1 MLQPPRFI
9 QEFLQIHQQDYNKIQ
24 TMKKII
30 LFAIL
35 FVITD
40 LQAQSTNNNV
50 GINTTTPT
58 ENLDVNGIV
67 HADKLYLR
75 APGDPLELPIK
86 FMASSNRSLDVYD
99 SQAGASS
106 LVNYISLNFTNVSN
120 VGVDSYNTQISA
132 ADFTVAVRSYSIEN
146 TPTDIDVYTIHNLN
160 ETKTSSPYY
169 QASPDFV
176 AYVQGGTWWITAK
189 YIDGKLTKAGGVP
202 SAADRFTI
210 RLQLLVY
217 KELITK
223 NVATPTPGPGY
234 DLGGTNGSGAPYLI
248 PTPAGF

>member
-1 MLQPPRFI
+1 
-9 QEFLQIHQQDYNKIQ
+9 
-24 TMKKII
+24 MKKLI

-35 FVITD
+35 FVIAD

-50 GINTTTPT
+50 GINTTNPT

-75 APGDPLELPIK
+75 APGDPQELPIK

-120 VGVDSYNTQISA
+120 VGVTAYDTKISA
-132 ADFTVAVRSYSIEN
+132 ADFTVAVRSFSIEN
-146 TPTDIDVYTIHNLN
+146 TPTDIDVYTMHDLN
-160 ETKTSSPYY
+160 ATKTSSPYY

-176 AYVQGGTWWITAK
+176 AYVQGGTWWVRARYLDAK
-189 YIDGKLTKAGGVP
+189 FTKAGAGPV
-202 SAADRFTI
+202 AADRFNI

-223 NVATPTPGPGY
+223 NVATPTPGAGL
-234 DLGGTNGSGAPYLI
+234 DLGGTNGSTSVI
-248 PTPAGF
+248 PTPTGF

>member
-1 MLQPPRFI
+1 
-9 QEFLQIHQQDYNKIQ
+9 
-24 TMKKII
+24 MKKLI

-50 GINTTTPT
+50 GINTTNPT
-58 ENLDVNGIV
+58 ENLDVNGVV

-75 APGDPLELPIK
+75 APGDPQELPIK

-106 LVNYISLNFTNVSN
+106 LVNYISLNFTIVSN
-120 VGVDSYNTQISA
+120 VGVTAYDTKISA
-132 ADFTVAVRSYSIEN
+132 ADFTVAVRSFSIEN
-146 TPTDIDVYTIHNLN
+146 TPTDIDVYTMHDLN
-160 ETKTSSPYY
+160 ATKTSSPYY
-169 QASPDFV
+169 QPSPDFV
-176 AYVQGGTWWITAK
+176 AYVQSGTWWVRARYLDAK
-189 YIDGKLTKAGGVP
+189 FTKAGAGPV
-202 SAADRFTI
+202 AADRFNI

-223 NVATPTPGPGY
+223 NVATPTPGAGL
-234 DLGGTNGSGAPYLI
+234 DLGGTNGSTSVI
-248 PTPAGF
+248 PTPTGF

>member
-1 MLQPPRFI
+1 
-9 QEFLQIHQQDYNKIQ
+9 
-24 TMKKII
+24 MKKLI

-50 GINTTTPT
+50 GINTTNPT

-75 APGDPLELPIK
+75 APGDPQELPIK

-120 VGVDSYNTQISA
+120 VGVTAYDTKISA
-132 ADFTVAVRSYSIEN
+132 ADFTVAVRSFSIEN
-146 TPTDIDVYTIHNLN
+146 TPTDIDVYTMHDLN
-160 ETKTSSPYY
+160 ATKTSSPYY
-169 QASPDFV
+169 QPSPDFV
-176 AYVQGGTWWITAK
+176 AYVQSGTWWVRARYLDAK
-189 YIDGKLTKAGGVP
+189 FTKAGAGPV
-202 SAADRFTI
+202 AADRFNI

-223 NVATPTPGPGY
+223 NGATPTPGAGL
-234 DLGGTNGSGAPYLI
+234 DLGGTNGSTSVI
-248 PTPAGF
+248 PTPTGF

>member
-1 MLQPPRFI
+1 
-9 QEFLQIHQQDYNKIQ
+9 
-24 TMKKII
+24 MKKLI
-30 LFAIL
+30 LVAIL
-35 FVITD
+35 FVMTD

-50 GINTTTPT
+50 GINTTNPT

-75 APGDPLELPIK
+75 APGDPQELPIK

-120 VGVDSYNTQISA
+120 IGVTSYNTKISA
-132 ADFTVAVRSYSIEN
+132 ADFTVAVRSFSIEN
-146 TPTDIDVYTIHNLN
+146 TPTDIDVYTMHDLN
-160 ETKTSSPYY
+160 ASRTSSPYY

-176 AYVQGGTWWITAK
+176 AYEQGGTWWVRARYLDAK
-189 YIDGKLTKAGGVP
+189 FTKAG
-202 SAADRFTI
+202 AAPVAGDRFTI

-223 NVATPTPGPGY
+223 NIASPTPAAGY
-234 DLGGTNGSGAPYLI
+234 NLGGTDGSGAAYVVPK
-248 PTPAGF
+248 PTGF

>member
-1 MLQPPRFI
+1 
-9 QEFLQIHQQDYNKIQ
+9 
-24 TMKKII
+24 MKKLI
-30 LFAIL
+30 LVAIL

-50 GINTTTPT
+50 GINTTNPT

-75 APGDPLELPIK
+75 APGDPQELPIK

-106 LVNYISLNFTNVSN
+106 LVNYLSLNFTNVSN
-120 VGVDSYNTQISA
+120 VGVTAYDTKISA
-132 ADFTVAVRSYSIEN
+132 ADFTVAVRSFSIEN
-146 TPTDIDVYTIHNLN
+146 TPTDIDVYTMHDLN
-160 ETKTSSPYY
+160 ATKTSSPYY
-169 QASPDFV
+169 QPSPDFV
-176 AYVQGGTWWITAK
+176 AYVQSGTWWVRARYLDAK
-189 YIDGKLTKAGGVP
+189 FTKAGAGPV
-202 SAADRFTI
+202 AADRFNI

-223 NVATPTPGPGY
+223 NVATPTPGAGL
-234 DLGGTNGSGAPYLI
+234 DLGGTNGSTSVI
-248 PTPAGF
+248 PTPTGF

>member
-1 MLQPPRFI
+1 
-9 QEFLQIHQQDYNKIQ
+9 
-24 TMKKII
+24 MKKLI

-50 GINTTTPT
+50 GINTTNPT

-75 APGDPLELPIK
+75 APGDPQELPIK

-120 VGVDSYNTQISA
+120 VGVTAYDTKISA
-132 ADFTVAVRSYSIEN
+132 ADFTVAVRSFSIEN
-146 TPTDIDVYTIHNLN
+146 TPTDIDVYTMHDLN
-160 ETKTSSPYY
+160 ATKTSSPYY
-169 QASPDFV
+169 QPSPDFV
-176 AYVQGGTWWITAK
+176 AYVQSGTWWVRARYLDAK
-189 YIDGKLTKAGGVP
+189 FTKAGAGPV
-202 SAADRFTI
+202 AADRFNI

-223 NVATPTPGPGY
+223 NVATPTPGAGL
-234 DLGGTNGSGAPYLI
+234 DLGGTNGSTSVI
-248 PTPAGF
+248 PTPTGF

>member
-1 MLQPPRFI
+1 M
-9 QEFLQIHQQDYNKIQ
+9 
-24 TMKKII
+24 MKKLI
-30 LFAIL
+30 LVAIL

-50 GINTTTPT
+50 GINTTNPT

-75 APGDPLELPIK
+75 APGDPQELPIK

-106 LVNYISLNFTNVSN
+106 LVNYLNLNFTNVSN
-120 VGVDSYNTQISA
+120 VGVTAYNTKIAA
-132 ADFTVAVRSYSIEN
+132 ADFTVAVRGYSIEN
-146 TPTDIDVYTIHNLN
+146 SPTNIDVYTMHDLN

-176 AYVQGGTWWITAK
+176 AYVQGGTWWVRAR
-189 YIDGKLTKAGGVP
+189 YLNAKLTKSGAAPV
-202 SAADRFTI
+202 AADRFNI

-223 NVATPTPGPGY
+223 NITTPTPGAGL
-234 DLGGTNGSGAPYLI
+234 DLGGTSGSTSII
-248 PTPAGF
+248 PKPTGF